1 MVITTYSTLAA
12 ELPSEKKGKSSPG
25 DIAGTHLTLATLF
38 MLSNADSCVTEAKAK
53 RQRKSV
59 VINGPLMQVPWYRV
73 ILDEAHTI
81 KDRSTRTAK
90 AAFALKAQRRW
101 AVTGTPIQNK
111 LDDLYSL
118 LHFLRLV
125 RLSVA

>member
-1 MVITTYSTLAA
+1 
-12 ELPSEKKGKSSPG
+12 
-25 DIAGTHLTLATLF
+25 
-38 MLSNADSCVTEAKAK
+38 
-53 RQRKSV
+53 
-59 VINGPLMQVPWYRV
+59 MQVPWYRV

-125 RLSVA
+125 RLSRFLLVMETSF

>member
-1 MVITTYSTLAA
+1 MRGRA
-12 ELPSEKKGKSSPG
+12 
-25 DIAGTHLTLATLF
+25 
-38 MLSNADSCVTEAKAK
+38 EAKAK
-53 RQRKSV
+53 RQQRKGDPQGAAL
-59 VINGPLMQVPWYRV
+59 IQVPWYRV

-125 RLSVA
+125 LPSLKLFYMNKVLIDPQHTRHTHTRCRSLTENIMLGISTL